1 MEDFQSKYSGGQVE
15 QMLDQIANGELGG
28 IVVETDPIFSASPA
42 ASITENK
49 KKEWDNKVDK
59 VSGKQL
65 STEDFT
71 SVLKEKLEGLNNY
84 NDTEISNAISTL
96 RNDFDRLVSGD
107 TTTAIKSFNEV
118 IAFLD
123 GIQDTQDLSSIIAA
137 IEQQIASK
145 QDTLVSG
152 KNIKTINGYSIL
164 GSGNLTIAGGGEVG
178 FSAKISLL
186 TPQFNAV
193 LKDSSGHYIEF
204 TFDTTNGAGESVGES
219 ITCTYTITRG
229 TNKTTIT
236 EKYRYNTKVRFNLD
250 KYLQEGANDIVIKTV
265 GDISGLSTSIG
276 VTYQVVNLSLIVD
289 YDISKVYDLSTKTS
303 AIVEVPYTISGYG
316 TKIMEWYIDGEQLEY
331 VKVDDEVVDVSTT
344 RTKYITISNLQQGT
358 HSLQVRAYTSVNGE
372 LFYTDTQYFDL
383 IVYTGVNNNLIIS
396 VAATIPNSYGVLKS
410 GEQLKIYDAI
420 QYETYILKFATYS
433 PTAASSTLVD
443 IIINNDVEGTISSSN
458 GIENEFR
465 YIPTSYGSMT
475 LTLKAG
481 DIECI
486 IPMIVN
492 KTSMNIDEIKNALV
506 LDFSGEKRTNS
517 SPNKDVWSYG
527 NYTGAFS
534 GFKWN
539 NTSGWVSGRLEIDA
553 GSSFGI
559 NYAPLAA
566 NPTVTGKT
574 IEIEWSTKNVSND
587 NAVICDLRG
596 DNGVGILI
604 TATKVSMISADGV
617 VVETEYKSDENI
629 RVGFVINKASGVAN
643 QRLSFIYANGIV
655 SRSEAWAVSDNYTS
669 NKQILF
675 TASSEAEISLKSI
688 RVYNTALSHDQMLN
702 NYILYRDSIS
712 EMLEEY
718 DANDVYEEGTL
729 TFSPDKM
736 MRRLPVMIVTGDIPT
751 LENTS
756 DKDTQIVVDV
766 EYYNL
771 QDPTKNFK
779 MVGAAMRPQG
789 TSSMG
794 YPKKNFR
801 IYTEK
806 VDGTILYDHE
816 NKVVENKLYAFT
828 ENAQPVNCWCLKA
841 DYAESSGTHNTGI
854 ARLWNNALIN
864 AQIDGEYV
872 CRTEAQKAAI
882 AAGYQYDVRTTIDGF
897 PILLFYRPSADDS
910 LIFIGKY
917 NFNNDKSTESVFGFT
932 GIPGFNNEK
941 MQCWEILNNGN
952 ALALFTSTEG
962 FDTGWS
968 EAFESRYPD
977 TKTPY
982 TGDLKAFCEWMSTVT
997 AEDFKTEKWEHLNM
1011 YMIAAYWVYLMRHAA
1026 ADQFVKNAMLTS
1038 EDGQHFYFILYDNDT
1053 INGLIN
1059 TGRLR
1064 ISPTDGRQTVDE
1076 TGSYVFA
1083 GHDSRLWNLL
1093 EADDEFKNLVSEMDN
1108 ALYSA
1113 GISYANT
1120 IKVFDENQADKWVAR
1135 VYNQDAQYKYI
1146 GPYVEKGIDN
1156 LFMLQGKR
1164 DLHRKWWLAKRF
1176 SIFDAKYVSGT
1187 YKSQAIEVKCL
1198 NGTPS
1203 GQKFTIKAGYPIDYG
1218 YGINN
1223 IPRSFGIPL
1232 NIGDY
1237 HTFITQEVINLGDPL
1252 RIYGAPNLA
1261 EVDFSQM
1268 SDRLAVM
1275 NIASV
1280 YDDSLKTKLTKLVV
1294 GSANKTNAELEEISG
1309 LKQAVSLEYLDIQGM
1324 TKMSSLDLS
1333 NHPYFKILKAKGSGI
1348 SSISFAKGAPVEVL
1362 ELPSSIRVLSLNQLP
1377 YLDSD
1382 NIIFE
1387 NISSLQQLNVSS
1399 CPNIT
1404 NDFEFV
1410 YNWVI
1415 NKTASNEN
1423 CSLIMDGVV
1432 WENIDS
1438 SKFLDLCNIK
1448 TEGGTLNI
1456 KGKVSIPNA
1465 TLDVI
1470 YAIKEVFGETAFYP
1484 NSELYIE
1491 VPVVLGIKS
1500 NKDSILEGENL
1511 QLTYELYPVHQGT
1524 FTYSIAQGREGCSI
1538 NPTTGLLTTT
1548 EKAIDTSDVVVELSF
1563 VSTDGKIVVN
1573 TQKAIQVVRR
1583 VYPSGI
1589 TIDGEGDLLKNL
1601 AFTWS
1606 YNNTGINGDFSVGW
1620 VLSGAI
1626 TSYYSIDSYNQE
1638 ECVLKKNTTPSD
1650 TTSGILTI
1658 NIKRNFDNE
1667 IISSSS
1673 TPLSHVIVWP
1683 IGATINGSENPVENP
1698 NYTANIEGEG
1708 ITGVYEGI
1716 WSLSGEITEYV
1727 QIQSQTNT
1735 SCVMRIIDAPIEFIN
1750 GTLTYSLKKK
1760 YNGAIIATTTKSLR
1774 AIIEGVVITAK
1785 SNAPIQACLYE
1796 AGLVANEI
1804 YSLKSEVE
1812 KITADQLQ
1820 PNNTASFTNKD
1831 SIFYDKGITHFE
1843 EFKYFT
1849 GVTSIRPATFAQ
1861 QKSLTTIVLPESIT
1875 SIEGYAFDDCS
1886 LLDGIIIPN
1895 NVKTIGTNAFIDC
1908 NSLSNI
1914 SLPDSVVSLGKETF
1928 RNCKNLRAVKLPLS
1942 ITEIPYGLFTSAES
1956 LESVEIPSSVTKID
1970 KRAFWTCKSLKTI
1983 IFHSEVAPTLPT
1995 VGNTGDTVFG
2005 SSSTSADSSRGIYTG
2020 VNTYSTNENRLRIP
2034 LHSSGYDTG
2043 EWLDP
2048 LQNPNKCGFTIH
2060 GNFTITSN
2068 RSNAKFDV
2076 TYVTEGDVM
2085 KTINIGVGTVYI
2097 NDIKYNT
2104 TITITPNTLSGG
2116 YTWDK
2121 SSVSF
2126 TYTTSAN
2133 SVNFNAYIYPSSVTI
2148 SGNGTIQGGNSAT
2161 YIADITPSN
2170 FDVGVTYTWSLS
2182 SSSNASISP
2191 KSNQCTLT
2199 TKAVETEENLT
2210 LTCIVTT
2217 SDGRTLQNAR
2227 TIKLITEPNF
2237 ITATYNVTSTT
2248 SSTSLLES
2256 HYSLSNVK
2264 YMEID
2269 GISVEPMLS
2278 YTFTTTG
2285 EHVVRYT
2292 IVNTLKRA
2300 FQGTSLT
2307 SIDFSECSTNK
2318 IDGNLETIFENC
2330 EELTSIIWSKS
2341 KFINTYS
2348 LYFAFRSCSSLTSID
2363 LTPFTGAPITNMD
2376 QAFAYCTGLTS
2387 IDLIPLTGAPITNL
2401 RGTFKN
2407 CTSLTFIKLT
2417 PLTGAPITNISML
2430 FEDCTSLTSIDLM
2443 PLTGAPITTISS
2455 AFSGCTSLTSIDL
2468 APLMGA
2474 PITSLDRMF
2483 SNCTSLTS
2491 IDLTPL
2497 TGVQITSIAYLFEGC
2512 SSLKEIDLTP
2522 LINFSPKSA
2531 FMSTAYAFSGCLSLS
2546 KIVCPWENAFEV
2558 YSNTFGNNNST
2569 YTGRNTYNKGVNKL
2583 YVPTG
2588 ATGYNT
2594 GYWSS
2599 VLTTSS
2605 KCGFTLSATL

>member
-1 MEDFQSKYSGGQVE
+1 MEDFQSKYSGEQVE
-15 QMLDQIANGELGG
+15 EMLDQIASGEISGS
-28 IVVETDPIFSASPA
+28 IKEETDPIFLASPA

-71 SVLKEKLEGLNNY
+71 SALKTKLEGLSNY
-84 NDTEISNAISTL
+84 DDTELSNALSTL
-96 RNDFDRLVSGD
+96 RGDFDKLVSGD
-107 TTTAIKSFNEV
+107 TTVAIKTFNEI
-118 IAFLD
+118 IAFLE
-123 GIQDTQDLSSIIAA
+123 GINDTQDLSSIISS

-145 QDTLVSG
+145 QDTLISG

-316 TKIMEWYIDGEQLEY
+316 TKIMEWYIDGEQLDY

-443 IIINNDVEGTISSSN
+443 VIINNDIEGTISSSN

-465 YIPTSYGSMT
+465 YIPTSYGSKT

-481 DIECI
+481 DIEYI
-486 IPMIVN
+486 IPMVVN

-517 SPNKDVWSYG
+517 SPNKDVWSYNDYIG
-527 NYTGAFS
+527 TFS

-539 NTSGWVSGRLEIDA
+539 NTSGWVNGRLEIDA

-559 NYAPLAA
+559 NYAPLAI
-566 NPTVTGKT
+566 NPTTTGKT

-587 NAVICDLRG
+587 NAIICDLRG

-617 VVETEYKSDENI
+617 VVETEYKSDESV

-688 RVYNTALSHDQMLN
+688 RIYDTALSHDQMLN
-702 NYILYRDSIS
+702 NYILYRDSVS

-756 DKDTQIVVDV
+756 DKDTQIVVDID
-766 EYYNL
+766 YYNL

-828 ENAQPVNCWCLKA
+828 EKAQPVNCWCLKA

-897 PILLFYRPSADDS
+897 PILLFYRPSAEDS

-997 AEDFKTEKWEHLNM
+997 LEDFKTQKWEHLNM

-1093 EADDEFKNLVSEMDN
+1093 EADDEFKNLVSKMDN

-1120 IKVFDENQADKWVAR
+1120 IKVFDEDQADKWVAR

-1232 NIGDY
+1232 NIGES
-1237 HTFITQEVINLGDPL
+1237 HTFTTQEVINLGDPL

-1294 GSANKTNAELEEISG
+1294 GNANKTNAELEEISG

-1333 NHPYFKILKAKGSGI
+1333 NHPYFKVLKAKGSGI
-1348 SSISFAKGAPVEVL
+1348 SSISFAKGAPVEML

-1387 NISSLQQLNVSS
+1387 NIGSLQQLNVSS

-1404 NDFEFV
+1404 NNFEFV
-1410 YNWVI
+1410 YNWVV

-1423 CSLIMDGVV
+1423 CSLIMNGVV

-1438 SKFLDLCNIK
+1438 AKFLDVCNIK
-1448 TEGGTLNI
+1448 TAGGELNL

-1484 NSELYIE
+1484 NAELYIE

-1511 QLTYELYPVHQGT
+1511 QLTYEIYPVHQGT
-1524 FTYSIAQGREGCSI
+1524 FTYSIAQEREGCSI
-1538 NPTTGLLTTT
+1538 NPITGLLTTT
-1548 EKAIDTSDVVVELSF
+1548 EKAIDTSDVVVKLSF
-1563 VSTDGKIVVN
+1563 VSSDGKIVVD
-1573 TQKAIQVVRR
+1573 TEKSIEVVRR
-1583 VYPSGI
+1583 TYPSGI
-1589 TIDGEGDLLKNL
+1589 TINGNGDLLKNL
-1601 AFTWS
+1601 TYNWS
-1606 YNNTGINGDFSVGW
+1606 YSNSNINGSYSVEW
-1620 VLSGAI
+1620 VLSGTI
-1626 TSYYSIDSYNQE
+1626 TSYYTIESNYED
-1638 ECVLKKNTTPSD
+1638 ECILKKNTTPYD
-1650 TTSGILTI
+1650 TTSGILTV
-1658 NIKRNFDNE
+1658 NIRRNFDNA
-1667 IISSSS
+1667 IASS
-1673 TPLSHVIVWP
+1673 TSVTLSHAIVWP
-1683 IGATINGSENPVENP
+1683 TGVTIGGVENPVENP
-1698 NYTANIEGEG
+1698 NYTANIEGTG

-1716 WSLSGEITEYV
+1716 WSLSGDITEYV
-1727 QIQSQTNT
+1727 QIQSQTNI

-1760 YNGAIIATTTKSLR
+1760 YNGTIIATATKSLR

-1796 AGLVANEI
+1796 AGLVANEA
-1804 YSLKSEVE
+1804 YSLKEEVE
-1812 KITADQLQ
+1812 RITANQLQ
-1820 PNNTASFTNKD
+1820 PGSEDST
-1831 SIFYDKGITHFE
+1831 SIFYSRENEIEHFE
-1843 EFKYFT
+1843 EFEYFT
-1849 GVTSIRPATFAQ
+1849 AVTTINPYTFGNVNEYKNFKTIKLPPNLTSIGNRAFSSSGLQ
-1861 QKSLTTIVLPESIT
+1861 EVLFNNKLKKI
-1875 SIEGYAFDDCS
+1875 GQYAFYSTD
-1886 LLDGIIIPN
+1886 LL
-1895 NVKTIGTNAFIDC
+1895 NVT
-1908 NSLSNI
+1908 L
-1914 SLPDSVVSLGKETF
+1914 
-1928 RNCKNLRAVKLPLS
+1928 
-1942 ITEIPYGLFTSAES
+1942 
-1956 LESVEIPSSVTKID
+1956 PSSVTTISANAFANCMELQLLDLSQTKI
-1970 KRAFWTCKSLKTI
+1970 T
-1983 IFHSEVAPTLPT
+1983 
-1995 VGNTGDTVFG
+1995 
-2005 SSSTSADSSRGIYTG
+2005 
-2020 VNTYSTNENRLRIP
+2020 
-2034 LHSSGYDTG
+2034 
-2043 EWLDP
+2043 
-2048 LQNPNKCGFTIH
+2048 
-2060 GNFTITSN
+2060 TITSN
-2068 RSNAKFDV
+2068 SNLKALKIVKFPSTIKTIGRWQFYSKYLSDIYCDAVVAPIAEEYGNSAFDSSSSDMVGSSVTQSKRFLHIPFNATGYDDNGWEDLFGSANYNIYGKLTITSNKSNAKFDV
-2076 TYVTEGDVM
+2076 TYVTESDVM
-2085 KTINIGVGTVYI
+2085 KTINIGVGTVHI

-2104 TITITPNTLSGG
+2104 TITITPNTLLEG

-2121 SSVSF
+2121 PSVSF

-2133 SVNFNAYIYPSSVTI
+2133 SADLNAYIYPSNVAI
-2148 SGNGTIQGGNSAT
+2148 SGSGTIQGGKSAT
-2161 YIADITPSN
+2161 YTADITPSN
-2170 FDVGVTYTWSLS
+2170 FDVDVTYAWSLS
-2182 SSSNASISP
+2182 ASPNASIS
-2191 KSNQCTLT
+2191 SNGNQCTINT
-2199 TKAVETEENLT
+2199 NAIEAEENLT
-2210 LTCIVTT
+2210 LSCVVTT
-2217 SDGRTLQNAR
+2217 SDGKTVQSSR
-2227 TIKLITEPNF
+2227 TINLIPRPNF
-2237 ITATYNVTSTT
+2237 ITSTYNITSPGEYQVFGTYYEISNISYMLVDNVEVTP
-2248 SSTSLLES
+2248 
-2256 HYSLSNVK
+2256 VMK
-2264 YMEID
+2264 
-2269 GISVEPMLS
+2269 
-2278 YTFTTTG
+2278 YTFNSTG
-2285 EHVVRYT
+2285 EHTVKIT
-2292 IVNTLKRA
+2292 TKTM
-2300 FQGTSLT
+2300 QSL
-2307 SIDFSECSTNK
+2307 FY
-2318 IDGNLETIFENC
+2318 G
-2330 EELTSIIWSKS
+2330 
-2341 KFINTYS
+2341 
-2348 LYFAFRSCSSLTSID
+2348 CSSLTSVDFSECNGSIYKD
-2363 LTPFTGAPITNMD
+2363 TFQSTFYNCGNLTSIEWGECVFPNITSLNGTFQGCRTLTYVNLSPFKGAPITIMSN
-2376 QAFAYCTGLTS
+2376 AFNGCRSLTSIEWGECTFPNAPRLISTFINCVKLTS
-2387 IDLIPLTGAPITNL
+2387 IDLSP
-2401 RGTFKN
+2401 FKD
-2407 CTSLTFIKLT
+2407 
-2417 PLTGAPITNISML
+2417 ASM
-2430 FEDCTSLTSIDLM
+2430 T
-2443 PLTGAPITTISS
+2443 
-2455 AFSGCTSLTSIDL
+2455 
-2468 APLMGA
+2468 
-2474 PITSLDRMF
+2474 
-2483 SNCTSLTS
+2483 
-2491 IDLTPL
+2491 DLT
-2497 TGVQITSIAYLFEGC
+2497 
-2512 SSLKEIDLTP
+2512 
-2522 LINFSPKSA
+2522 
-2531 FMSTAYAFSGCLSLS
+2531 
-2546 KIVCPWENAFEV
+2546 NAFNGCV
-2558 YSNTFGNNNST
+2558 ALHTIISPWMTAPNSGKTTFGTST
-2569 YTGRNTYNKGVNKL
+2569 SNYTGRNTYNTGVNKL

-2588 ATGYNT
+2588 ATGYDSS
-2594 GYWSS
+2594 YW
-2599 VLTTSS
+2599 LDPLQTST

>member
-1 MEDFQSKYSGGQVE
+1 MSYNSKYTGIQVE
-15 QMLDQIANGELGG
+15 
-28 IVVETDPIFSASPA
+28 
-42 ASITENK
+42 
-49 KKEWDNKVDK
+49 
-59 VSGKQL
+59 
-65 STEDFT
+65 
-71 SVLKEKLEGLNNY
+71 EKL
-84 NDTEISNAISTL
+84 DKI
-96 RNDFDRLVSGD
+96 
-107 TTTAIKSFNEV
+107 
-118 IAFLD
+118 D
-123 GIQDTQDLSSIIAA
+123 G
-137 IEQQIASK
+137 K

-193 LKDSSGHYIEF
+193 LKGSSGHYIEF

-331 VKVDDEVVDVSTT
+331 VKIDDEVVDVSTT
-344 RTKYITISNLQQGT
+344 RTKYITISNLQQGA

-465 YIPTSYGSMT
+465 YIPTSYGSKT

-481 DIECI
+481 NIEYV
-486 IPMIVN
+486 IPMLVN

-506 LDFSGEKRTNS
+506 LDFSGGKRTNS

-527 NYTGAFS
+527 NYTGTFT

-539 NTSGWVSGRLEIDA
+539 NTSGWVNGRLEIDA

-617 VVETEYKSDENI
+617 VVETEYKSDESV
-629 RVGFVINKASGVAN
+629 RVGFVINKANGVAN

-688 RVYNTALSHDQMLN
+688 RIYDTALSHDQMLN
-702 NYILYRDSIS
+702 NYILYRDSVA

-828 ENAQPVNCWCLKA
+828 ESAQPVNCWCLKA

-982 TGDLKAFCEWMSTVT
+982 TGDLKAFCDWMSTVT
-997 AEDFKTEKWEHLNM
+997 LEDFKTQKWEHLNM

-1093 EADDEFKNLVSEMDN
+1093 EADDEFKNLVSKMDN

-1113 GISYANT
+1113 GISYTNT
-1120 IKVFDENQADKWVAR
+1120 IKVFDEDQADKWVAR

-1232 NIGDY
+1232 NIGDS
-1237 HTFITQEVINLGDPL
+1237 HTFTTQEVINLGDPL

-1280 YDDSLKTKLTKLVV
+1280 YDDSLKTKLTKLIV
-1294 GSANKTNAELEEISG
+1294 GSDNKINAELEEISG

-1333 NHPYFKILKAKGSGI
+1333 NHPYFKTLKAKGSGV
-1348 SSISFAKGAPVEVL
+1348 SSISFAKGAPVETL

-1387 NISSLQQLNVSS
+1387 NISSLQQLNVSY

-1410 YNWVI
+1410 YNWVV

-1438 SKFLDLCNIK
+1438 AKFLDVCNIK
-1448 TEGGTLNI
+1448 TAGGELNL

-1465 TLDVI
+1465 TLDII

-1484 NSELYIE
+1484 NAELYIE

-1511 QLTYELYPVHQGT
+1511 QLTYEIYPVHQGT
-1524 FTYSIAQGREGCSI
+1524 FTYSIVQGREGCSI

-1548 EKAIDTSDVVVELSF
+1548 ERAIDTSNVIVDLSF

-1573 TQKAIQVVRR
+1573 TQKSIQVMRR
-1583 VYPSGI
+1583 TYPSGI

-1606 YNNTGINGDFSVGW
+1606 YNNTGIDGNFYVEW
-1620 VLSGAI
+1620 VLSDEI
-1626 TSYYSIDSYNQE
+1626 TSYYSIESEYE
-1638 ECVLKKNTTPSD
+1638 YECTLKKNNTPSD
-1650 TTSGILTI
+1650 TTSGRLTV
-1658 NIKRNFDNE
+1658 NIRRNFDNA
-1667 IISSSS
+1667 IVSSAFV
-1673 TPLSHVIVWP
+1673 TLSYAIVWP
-1683 IGATINGSENPVENP
+1683 TGVTISGTENPVENP
-1698 NYTANIEGEG
+1698 NYTANIEGVG

-1735 SCVMRIIDAPIEFIN
+1735 SCTMRIINAPAEFIN
-1750 GTLTYSLKKK
+1750 GTLSYSLTKKHS
-1760 YNGAIIATTTKSLR
+1760 GEVMFIDSMSLR
-1774 AIIEGVVITAK
+1774 AIIEGVVITSK

-1796 AGLVANEI
+1796 AGLVANEM
-1804 YSLKSEVE
+1804 YSLKEEVE
-1812 KITADQLQ
+1812 KITYKQLQ
-1820 PNNTASFTNKD
+1820 PGNSMNT
-1831 SIFYDKGITHFE
+1831 SIFYAQRSKITSFD
-1843 EFKYFT
+1843 EFRYFT
-1849 GVTSIRPATFAQ
+1849 GVTKVPAYCFAGCGKLASIQFPA
-1861 QKSLTTIVLPESIT
+1861 SIT
-1875 SIEGYAFDDCS
+1875 SFDGYSFSSPGGTGSGNPIFTTLVIPKGVVSINSNAFVYVSTLKSVTLPSTLKELGSFRSSAGLEYINIPLGITDPEDINGGYMLPELATNLTIDIPASHPTFKLVNGVVYDKNMKTLIVCKVSDRLGEHFVVPDGIEVLHHGAFYGQKFSKITLPSTINTIDGSAFVYCSSLQKLECKSQYIESVDWYAF
-1886 LLDGIIIPN
+1886 G
-1895 NVKTIGTNAFIDC
+1895 
-1908 NSLSNI
+1908 
-1914 SLPDSVVSLGKETF
+1914 
-1928 RNCKNLRAVKLPLS
+1928 
-1942 ITEIPYGLFTSAES
+1942 
-1956 LESVEIPSSVTKID
+1956 
-1970 KRAFWTCKSLKTI
+1970 
-1983 IFHSEVAPTLPT
+1983 
-1995 VGNTGDTVFG
+1995 
-2005 SSSTSADSSRGIYTG
+2005 G
-2020 VNTYSTNENRLRIP
+2020 VNSNFTGRNNYNKGINKLLLPVNAT
-2034 LHSSGYDTG
+2034 GYEEG
-2043 EWLDP
+2043 AWLDP
-2048 LQNPNKCGFTIH
+2048 LQNADKCGFTIH
-2060 GNFTITSN
+2060 GKLTIVSN
-2068 RSNAKFDV
+2068 KSNATFNV
-2076 TYVTEGDVM
+2076 SYTTEDSVV
-2085 KTINIGVGTVYI
+2085 KTVSVGVGTCYL
-2097 NDIKYNT
+2097 NDVKYGTNM
-2104 TITITPNTLSGG
+2104 TITPNVLSG
-2116 YTWDK
+2116 YTWQEASK
-2121 SSVSF
+2121 TI
-2126 TYTTSAN
+2126 TYNGTTS
-2133 SVNFNAYIYPSSVTI
+2133 VNLNAYIYPSSVVI
-2148 SGNGTIQGGNSAT
+2148 SGSGTIQGGNSAT
-2161 YIADITPSN
+2161 YTAVVTPSN
-2170 FDVGVTYTWSLS
+2170 IDVDVTYEWSLS
-2182 SSSNASISP
+2182 SSSNASMS
-2191 KSNQCTLT
+2191 SNGNQCTIT
-2199 TKAVETEENLT
+2199 TNAIEAEENLT
-2210 LTCIVTT
+2210 LTCVVAT
-2217 SDGRTLQNAR
+2217 SDGKKVQSSRI
-2227 TIKLITEPNF
+2227 IKLITRPNF

-2248 SSTSLLES
+2248 SATTIFGFTSSTD
-2256 HYSLSNVK
+2256 YI
-2264 YMEID
+2264 EID
-2269 GISVEPMLS
+2269 GVPLDTPVSS
-2278 YTFTTTG
+2278 YQFSTTG
-2285 EHVVRYT
+2285 VHTVKLTSSYLYQKWRGC
-2292 IVNTLKRA
+2292 RA
-2300 FQGTSLT
+2300 LTHLDFSECDGAKINVMESAFESCTSLT
-2307 SIDFSECSTNK
+2307 SIYWGECTLPNVVNLKKCFYGCSSLAT
-2318 IDGNLETIFENC
+2318 IDMKPLASASPNYLSQLFYNC
-2330 EELTSIIWSKS
+2330 ASLTSIINWDTCNFPMAWTIDSIFSGCKALKHIS
-2341 KFINTYS
+2341 FAPFKDASQSLTSFKGVIMSCQSLQSLDWGGCTFPKVTTLESAFNECEKLTSIDLSPFEGAPITTLNATFKYCSALTSIDLSPLEEAPIKILSSTFYGCSALINIDLGQLKNATITNMSSVFYYCQNIS
-2348 LYFAFRSCSSLTSID
+2348 SITFGNIFSSDLLTVYDAFYNCKSLTSID
-2363 LTPFTGAPITNMD
+2363 LSFLSNSTLNDTRLMFQGCKNLKTIIAPWTSAPNT
-2376 QAFAYCTGLTS
+2376 QA
-2387 IDLIPLTGAPITNL
+2387 
-2401 RGTFKN
+2401 
-2407 CTSLTFIKLT
+2407 
-2417 PLTGAPITNISML
+2417 
-2430 FEDCTSLTSIDLM
+2430 
-2443 PLTGAPITTISS
+2443 
-2455 AFSGCTSLTSIDL
+2455 
-2468 APLMGA
+2468 
-2474 PITSLDRMF
+2474 
-2483 SNCTSLTS
+2483 
-2491 IDLTPL
+2491 
-2497 TGVQITSIAYLFEGC
+2497 
-2512 SSLKEIDLTP
+2512 
-2522 LINFSPKSA
+2522 
-2531 FMSTAYAFSGCLSLS
+2531 
-2546 KIVCPWENAFEV
+2546 
-2558 YSNTFGNNNST
+2558 NTFGTNTDN
-2569 YTGRNTYNKGVNKL
+2569 YTGRNTYNTGQNIL
-2583 YVPTG
+2583 IVPSG
-2588 ATGYNT
+2588 ATGYDSEEWGSILLDPT
-2594 GYWSS
+2594 
-2599 VLTTSS
+2599 

>member
-1 MEDFQSKYSGGQVE
+1 MSYNSKYKGIQVE
-15 QMLDQIANGELGG
+15 
-28 IVVETDPIFSASPA
+28 
-42 ASITENK
+42 
-49 KKEWDNKVDK
+49 
-59 VSGKQL
+59 
-65 STEDFT
+65 
-71 SVLKEKLEGLNNY
+71 EKLDKIDN
-84 NDTEISNAISTL
+84 
-96 RNDFDRLVSGD
+96 
-107 TTTAIKSFNEV
+107 
-118 IAFLD
+118 
-123 GIQDTQDLSSIIAA
+123 
-137 IEQQIASK
+137 K

-204 TFDTTNGAGESVGES
+204 TFDTTNDAGESVGES

-276 VTYQVVNLSLIVD
+276 VTYQVVNLSLVVD

-303 AIVEVPYTISGYG
+303 AIVEVPYTVSGYG

-396 VAATIPNSYGVLKS
+396 VAATIPNSYGVLKN

-458 GIENEFR
+458 GVENEFR
-465 YIPTSYGSMT
+465 YIPTSYGSKT

-481 DIECI
+481 NIEYV
-486 IPMIVN
+486 IPMLVN

-527 NYTGAFS
+527 NYTGTFT

-539 NTSGWVSGRLEIDA
+539 NTSGWVNGRLEIDA

-559 NYAPLAA
+559 NYAPLAV
-566 NPTVTGKT
+566 NPTITGKT

-617 VVETEYKSDENI
+617 VVETEYKSDENV
-629 RVGFVINKASGVAN
+629 RVGLVINKSSGVTN

-688 RVYNTALSHDQMLN
+688 RIYDTALSHDQMLN
-702 NYILYRDSIS
+702 NYILYRDSVA

-736 MRRLPVMIVTGDIPT
+736 MRRLPVMIVTGDIPI

-756 DKDTQIVVDV
+756 DKDTQIVVDID
-766 EYYNL
+766 YYNL

-897 PILLFYRPSADDS
+897 PILLFYRPSVDDN

-1011 YMIAAYWVYLMRHAA
+1011 YMMAAYWVYLMRHAA
-1026 ADQFVKNAMLTS
+1026 VDQFVKNAMLTS

-1059 TGRLR
+1059 TGKLR

-1093 EADDEFKNLVSEMDN
+1093 EADDEFKNIVSEMDN

-1120 IKVFDENQADKWVAR
+1120 IKVFDEDQADKWVAR

-1232 NIGDY
+1232 NIGES
-1237 HTFITQEVINLGDPL
+1237 HTFTTQEVINLGDPL
-1252 RIYGAPNLA
+1252 RIYGAPNIA

-1275 NIASV
+1275 NIANV
-1280 YDDSLKTKLTKLVV
+1280 YDDSLKTKLTKLIV
-1294 GSANKTNAELEEISG
+1294 GSTSKTNAELEEISG

-1324 TKMSSLDLS
+1324 TKLTSLDLS
-1333 NHPYFKILKAKGSGI
+1333 NHSYFKTLKAKGSGI
-1348 SSISFAKGAPVEVL
+1348 SSVSFAKGAPVERL
-1362 ELPSSIRVLSLNQLP
+1362 ELPSSMRVMSLEQLP
-1377 YLDSD
+1377 YLTND
-1382 NIIFE
+1382 NIVFE
-1387 NISSLQQLNVSS
+1387 DITSLTGMIVRS
-1399 CPNIT
+1399 CPNVSNKFT
-1404 NDFEFV
+1404 FV
-1410 YNWVI
+1410 YNWVN
-1415 NKTASNEN
+1415 NKTTDDSK
-1423 CSLIMDGVV
+1423 CSIVMDNVNWSGVKGSQLV
-1432 WENIDS
+1432 RIANIA
-1438 SKFLDLCNIK
+1438 KN
-1448 TEGGTLNI
+1448 GGTVSL
-1456 KGKVSIPNA
+1456 KGKVKLTEITKA
-1465 TLDVI
+1465 QGQTLVS
-1470 YAIKEVFGETAFYP
+1470 VFGENIYDKNAEFYVDAP
-1484 NSELYIE
+1484 TTLTLSGSSSL
-1491 VPVVLGIKS
+1491 
-1500 NKDSILEGENL
+1500 LEGESV
-1511 QLTYELYPVHQGT
+1511 QYTAEVYPPMNGT
-1524 FTYSIAQGREGCSI
+1524 IKYSLSTTRTGCSI
-1538 NPTTGLLTTT
+1538 NENTGKLTTL
-1548 EKAIDTSDVVVELSF
+1548 ENGLATSN
-1563 VSTDGKIVVN
+1563 IVVRA
-1573 TQKAIQVVRR
+1573 TFTPTSGGSTLTKDLTVSVAKRT
-1583 VYPSGI
+1583 YPTDLTI
-1589 TIDGEGDLLKNL
+1589 TGNDNPIIDGEYSWDIRSDFNGYFYFEWSLEGDINEYVSIAESSDDACYLEMVYPPLGVVNGTLKL
-1601 AFTWS
+1601 
-1606 YNNTGINGDFSVGW
+1606 
-1620 VLSGAI
+1620 
-1626 TSYYSIDSYNQE
+1626 
-1638 ECVLKKNTTPSD
+1638 VLKKAYN
-1650 TTSGILTI
+1650 
-1658 NIKRNFDNE
+1658 NE
-1667 IISSSS
+1667 TVI
-1673 TPLSHVIVWP
+1673 TATKQLS
-1683 IGATINGSENPVENP
+1683 AE
-1698 NYTANIEGEG
+1698 
-1708 ITGVYEGI
+1708 
-1716 WSLSGEITEYV
+1716 L
-1727 QIQSQTNT
+1727 
-1735 SCVMRIIDAPIEFIN
+1735 
-1750 GTLTYSLKKK
+1750 
-1760 YNGAIIATTTKSLR
+1760 
-1774 AIIEGVVITAK
+1774 EGVVITGR
-1785 SNAPIQACLYE
+1785 SNAPIQEALYN
-1796 AGLVANEI
+1796 AGLVANSTHTFE
-1804 YSLKSEVE
+1804 SEA
-1812 KITADQLQ
+1812 KAITATQLQ
-1820 PNNTASFTNKD
+1820 PGTAATT
-1831 SIFYDKGITHFE
+1831 SIFYAKRNDITHFE

-1849 GVTSIRPATFAQ
+1849 G
-1861 QKSLTTIVLPESIT
+1861 LTTIPSYLFHSCGVLTTISLPNTAKSIGDNVFQRCVLLQNVEFPTSLTSLGSAAFYGCSGLVELVLPEGVTGCSANCFHDCSSLERLVIPSTFKSVGGNSFGGCGKLNFEVAANNNTYKDIDGVLYNAAGTTLVEYAKDYIQPNYTVVDGTTTLGNYSFCNCYYLTSVVLPSTLKTVGLGSFAGVTKLSSIT
-1875 SIEGYAFDDCS
+1875 S
-1886 LLDGIIIPN
+1886 
-1895 NVKTIGTNAFIDC
+1895 NAA
-1908 NSLSNI
+1908 
-1914 SLPDSVVSLGKETF
+1914 T
-1928 RNCKNLRAVKLPLS
+1928 
-1942 ITEIPYGLFTSAES
+1942 
-1956 LESVEIPSSVTKID
+1956 
-1970 KRAFWTCKSLKTI
+1970 
-1983 IFHSEVAPTLPT
+1983 APTANGSDAFGKT
-1995 VGNTGDTVFG
+1995 TSNYTGRETYNTG
-2005 SSSTSADSSRGIYTG
+2005 
-2020 VNTYSTNENRLRIP
+2020 NNKLRIP
-2034 LHSSGYDTG
+2034 LNASGYDAG
-2043 EWLDP
+2043 QWLDP
-2048 LQNPNKCGFTIH
+2048 LQNASKCGFSIH
-2060 GNFTITSN
+2060 GKLTIASN
-2068 RSNAKFDV
+2068 RSDAQFDITYTTEANTSKTV
-2076 TYVTEGDVM
+2076 TV
-2085 KTINIGVGTVYI
+2085 GVGTCYL
-2097 NDIKYNT
+2097 NDIKYGTSLAATPKASGSLIFDSAST
-2104 TITITPNTLSGG
+2104 TITYNGATTITN
-2116 YTWDK
+2116 
-2121 SSVSF
+2121 
-2126 TYTTSAN
+2126 
-2133 SVNFNAYIYPSSVTI
+2133 NAYVYPSSVTI
-2148 SGNGTIQGGNSAT
+2148 NGVTSLQGGNSSTFTAT
-2161 YIADITPSN
+2161 IAPSN
-2170 FDVGVTYTWSLS
+2170 FDVDVTYAWSIS
-2182 SSSNASISP
+2182 GSSNATIASTSG
-2191 KSNQCTLT
+2191 NQCTVST
-2199 TKAVETEENLT
+2199 TTPEDEENFT
-2210 LTCIVTT
+2210 LTCVVKSTNGKVTVQGT
-2217 SDGRTLQNAR
+2217 HSV
-2227 TIKLITEPNF
+2227 KLMPKPNF
-2237 ITATYNVTSTT
+2237 ITATYNVTSITSDTQLLWDSFTT
-2248 SSTSLLES
+2248 GQDINNIT
-2256 HYSLSNVK
+2256 

-2269 GISVEPMLS
+2269 GVEVTPVTTYKFS
-2278 YTFTTTG
+2278 TTG
-2285 EHVVRYT
+2285 THYVRFSTSNLLYCFER
-2292 IVNTLKRA
+2292 NRA
-2300 FQGTSLT
+2300 L
-2307 SIDFSECSTNK
+2307 IAVDFSECNGSRYTTLN
-2318 IDGNLETIFENC
+2318 
-2330 EELTSIIWSKS
+2330 
-2341 KFINTYS
+2341 
-2348 LYFAFRSCSSLTSID
+2348 
-2363 LTPFTGAPITNMD
+2363 
-2376 QAFAYCTGLTS
+2376 
-2387 IDLIPLTGAPITNL
+2387 
-2401 RGTFKN
+2401 GTFYY
-2407 CTSLTFIKLT
+2407 
-2417 PLTGAPITNISML
+2417 
-2430 FEDCTSLTSIDLM
+2430 CTSLTSIEWGECKFQNVTDIHSMCSNCSKL
-2443 PLTGAPITTISS
+2443 A
-2455 AFSGCTSLTSIDL
+2455 SIDL
-2468 APLMGA
+2468 SPFDNA
-2474 PITSLDRMF
+2474 PIKSVSSL
-2483 SNCTSLTS
+2483 LK
-2491 IDLTPL
+2491 
-2497 TGVQITSIAYLFEGC
+2497 GC
-2512 SSLKEIDLTP
+2512 SSLTFVDL
-2522 LINFSPKSA
+2522 SPFKNI
-2531 FMSTAYAFSGCLSLS
+2531 STRAYDYNYMLYGCTNVST
-2546 KIVCPWENAFEV
+2546 IIAAWMAAPEV
-2558 YSNTFGNNNST
+2558 YSDTFGTSSSS
-2569 YTGRNTYNKGVNKL
+2569 YTGKDKKDGKSKL
-2583 YVPTG
+2583 YVPVG
-2588 ATGYNT
+2588 ATGYNS
-2594 GYWSS
+2594 GYWES
-2599 VLTTSS
+2599 VLLNWNC
-2605 KCGFTLSATL
+2605 CGFSLSATL

>member
-1 MEDFQSKYSGGQVE
+1 MSYNSKYTGIQVE
-15 QMLDQIANGELGG
+15 
-28 IVVETDPIFSASPA
+28 
-42 ASITENK
+42 
-49 KKEWDNKVDK
+49 
-59 VSGKQL
+59 
-65 STEDFT
+65 
-71 SVLKEKLEGLNNY
+71 EKL
-84 NDTEISNAISTL
+84 DKI
-96 RNDFDRLVSGD
+96 
-107 TTTAIKSFNEV
+107 
-118 IAFLD
+118 D
-123 GIQDTQDLSSIIAA
+123 G
-137 IEQQIASK
+137 K

-164 GSGNLTIAGGGEVG
+164 GSGNLTIAGGGEIG

-276 VTYQVVNLSLIVD
+276 VTYQVVNLSLVVD
-289 YDISKVYDLSTKTS
+289 YDISKIYDLSTKTS

-396 VAATIPNSYGVLKS
+396 VAVTIPNSYGVLKR

-443 IIINNDVEGTISSSN
+443 IIINNDIEGTISSSN

-465 YIPTSYGSMT
+465 YIPTSYGSKT

-481 DIECI
+481 NMEYI
-486 IPMIVN
+486 IPMLVN

-527 NYTGAFS
+527 NYIGTFT

-539 NTSGWVSGRLEIDA
+539 NTSGWVNGRLEIDA

-559 NYAPLAA
+559 NYAPLAS

-617 VVETEYKSDENI
+617 VVETEYKSDENV

-655 SRSEAWAVSDNYTS
+655 SRSEAWSISDNYTS

-688 RVYNTALSHDQMLN
+688 RIYNTALSHDQMLN
-702 NYILYRDSIS
+702 NYILYRDSVS

-756 DKDTQIVVDV
+756 DKDTQIVVDI

-897 PILLFYRPSADDS
+897 PILLFYRPSVDDS

-997 AEDFKTEKWEHLNM
+997 EEDFKTQKWEHLNI

-1093 EADDEFKNLVSEMDN
+1093 EADDEFKIIVSEMDN

-1120 IKVFDENQADKWVAR
+1120 IKVFDEDQADKWVAR

-1146 GPYVEKGIDN
+1146 GPYVEKGINN

-1237 HTFITQEVINLGDPL
+1237 HTFTTQEVINLGDPL

-1294 GSANKTNAELEEISG
+1294 GNANKTNAELEEISG

-1333 NHPYFKILKAKGSGI
+1333 NHPYFKTLKAKGSGI
-1348 SSISFAKGAPVEVL
+1348 SSISFAKGAPVEML

-1382 NIIFE
+1382 SIIFE

-1423 CSLIMDGVV
+1423 CSLTMDGINWFGVSGQ
-1432 WENIDS
+1432 EFYQIAS
-1438 SKFLDLCNIK
+1438 L
-1448 TEGGTLNI
+1448 GTVSL
-1456 KGKVSIPNA
+1456 KGKVVLTDITEA
-1465 TLDVI
+1465 QGILF
-1470 YAIKEVFGETAFYP
+1470 ERVFGSNVFDENAEFYIDAP
-1484 NSELYIE
+1484 TTITMSG
-1491 VPVVLGIKS
+1491 PT
-1500 NKDSILEGENL
+1500 SILEGDSA
-1511 QLTYELYPVHQGT
+1511 TYIASVYPRVEGVT
-1524 FTYSIAQGREGCSI
+1524 KFSLPTTRTGCSI
-1538 NPTTGLLTTT
+1538 NTTTGVLTTT
-1548 EKAIDTSDVVVELSF
+1548 ENGLATSN
-1563 VSTDGKIVVN
+1563 IVV
-1573 TQKAIQVVRR
+1573 R
-1583 VYPSGI
+1583 V
-1589 TIDGEGDLLKNL
+1589 T
-1601 AFTWS
+1601 F
-1606 YNNTGINGDFSVGW
+1606 
-1620 VLSGAI
+1620 
-1626 TSYYSIDSYNQE
+1626 
-1638 ECVLKKNTTPSD
+1638 TPSNGEPTVIKD
-1650 TTSGILTI
+1650 YTVSVVKRTYPTNATISGNNNPILGGDYSWNTTTSG
-1658 NIKRNFDNE
+1658 
-1667 IISSSS
+1667 
-1673 TPLSHVIVWP
+1673 V
-1683 IGATINGSENPVENP
+1683 NGSI
-1698 NYTANIEGEG
+1698 TA
-1708 ITGVYEGI
+1708 T
-1716 WSLSGEITEYV
+1716 WSLSGD
-1727 QIQSQTNT
+1727 
-1735 SCVMRIIDAPIEFIN
+1735 IIDYIEISSSNLNSCSIN
-1750 GTLTYSLKKK
+1750 MTYPPLGVISGTLILTLKKA
-1760 YNGAIIATTTKSLR
+1760 YNGATILTATKALSAEL
-1774 AIIEGVVITAK
+1774 EGVIITGR
-1785 SNAPIQACLYE
+1785 SNAPIQEALYN
-1796 AGLVANEI
+1796 AGLVANSTHTFE
-1804 YSLKSEVE
+1804 SEA
-1812 KITADQLQ
+1812 KAINAAQLQ
-1820 PNNTASFTNKD
+1820 PGTSQST
-1831 SIFYDKGITHFE
+1831 SIFYPQRTTIESFD
-1843 EFKYFT
+1843 EFRYFT
-1849 GVTSIRPATFAQ
+1849 GVTEILPHTFRGCQALTSITLPNTLIDVNSAAFRDCSSLLSVTLPNMVESIGSNIFYDCSNLESLYIPASVKSTGSNMFRGCNKLHIVVDANNQNFSSLDGSFFNKSQTTLIEYTKADVQPEYTVPNGVTTLGDYAFYYRSNMTSITLPSTLSGIGNNTFAYCTKLSTLRFESTNAPAT
-1861 QKSLTTIVLPESIT
+1861 
-1875 SIEGYAFDDCS
+1875 
-1886 LLDGIIIPN
+1886 
-1895 NVKTIGTNAFIDC
+1895 
-1908 NSLSNI
+1908 
-1914 SLPDSVVSLGKETF
+1914 
-1928 RNCKNLRAVKLPLS
+1928 
-1942 ITEIPYGLFTSAES
+1942 
-1956 LESVEIPSSVTKID
+1956 
-1970 KRAFWTCKSLKTI
+1970 
-1983 IFHSEVAPTLPT
+1983 
-1995 VGNTGDTVFG
+1995 TGDSFG
-2005 SSSTSADSSRGIYTG
+2005 SAASSYTGRDTYNTG
-2020 VNTYSTNENRLRIP
+2020 VNKIYLSQLNARGFEEGL
-2034 LHSSGYDTG
+2034 
-2043 EWLDP
+2043 WLNP
-2048 LQNPNKCGFTIH
+2048 LQNASKCGFSIH
-2060 GNFTITSN
+2060 GKLVINTN
-2068 RSNAKFDV
+2068 RTNATFGVSYTAENGTAHSV
-2076 TYVTEGDVM
+2076 TLRS
-2085 KTINIGVGTVYI
+2085 GVSYLD
-2097 NDIKYNT
+2097 DIKYGT
-2104 TITITPNTLSGG
+2104 SVTITPRELTG
-2116 YTWDK
+2116 YTWEK
-2121 SSVSF
+2121 ASETI
-2126 TYTTSAN
+2126 TYNGATT
-2133 SVNFNAYIYPSSVTI
+2133 VTLNAYIYPTSVTI
-2148 SGNGTIQGGNSAT
+2148 SGDSAILGGNSAT
-2161 YIADITPSN
+2161 YTATVAPSNADIG
-2170 FDVGVTYTWSLS
+2170 FTYSWSLS
-2182 SSSNASISP
+2182 NSANASIS
-2191 KSNQCTLT
+2191 SSSGNQCTIT
-2199 TKAVETEENLT
+2199 TQPVETEENLT
-2210 LTCIVTT
+2210 LTCVVTT
-2217 SDGRTLQNAR
+2217 SNGKFVQNTY
-2227 TIKLITEPNF
+2227 TIKLQKEPNY
-2237 ITATYNVTSTT
+2237 IIATYNVTSTS
-2248 SSTSLLES
+2248 SSTKLIGSSSRNILE
-2256 HYSLSNVK
+2256 
-2264 YMEID
+2264 MEVD
-2269 GISVEPMLS
+2269 GTKVTPSTT
-2278 YTFTTTG
+2278 YTFSSTG
-2285 EHVVRYT
+2285 EHTVKLSVSDLSLLFYN
-2292 IVNTLKRA
+2292 IKQL
-2300 FQGTSLT
+2300 TSLDFDNLKGGSFT
-2307 SIDFSECSTNK
+2307 S
-2318 IDGNLETIFENC
+2318 
-2330 EELTSIIWSKS
+2330 
-2341 KFINTYS
+2341 
-2348 LYFAFRSCSSLTSID
+2348 
-2363 LTPFTGAPITNMD
+2363 M
-2376 QAFAYCTGLTS
+2376 Q
-2387 IDLIPLTGAPITNL
+2387 
-2401 RGTFKN
+2401 
-2407 CTSLTFIKLT
+2407 
-2417 PLTGAPITNISML
+2417 SM
-2430 FEDCTSLTSIDLM
+2430 CY
-2443 PLTGAPITTISS
+2443 
-2455 AFSGCTSLTSIDL
+2455 GCTSLSSINMGSCLLPNVTNLSSCFTNCSKITKIDLSPLEGANITSLISVFEKCSSLRSIDL
-2468 APLMGA
+2468 SPLLA
-2474 PITSLDRMF
+2474 SSASLPKAF
-2483 SNCTSLTS
+2483 AGCTSLKT
-2491 IDLTPL
+2491 I
-2497 TGVQITSIAYLFEGC
+2497 IA
-2512 SSLKEIDLTP
+2512 P
-2522 LINFSPKSA
+2522 WP
-2531 FMSTAYAFSGCLSLS
+2531 TAPGTNSY
-2546 KIVCPWENAFEV
+2546 
-2558 YSNTFGNNNST
+2558 TFG
-2569 YTGRNTYNKGVNKL
+2569 TGSAGSEYVGRKTYNQGINKL
-2583 YVPTG
+2583 YVPNG
-2588 ATGYNT
+2588 ATGYT
-2594 GYWSS
+2594 SSYWNS
-2599 VLTTSS
+2599 VLLDSS

>member
-1 MEDFQSKYSGGQVE
+1 MEDFNSKYSGEQVE
-15 QMLDQIANGELGG
+15 ELLDMVANGEAGGG
-28 IVVETDPIFSASPA
+28 IGAETDPIFSASPA

-71 SVLKEKLEGLNNY
+71 SVLKEKLEGLSNY

-96 RNDFDRLVSGD
+96 RNDFDKLVSGD
-107 TTTAIKSFNEV
+107 TTIAIKTFNEI
-118 IAFLD
+118 IAFLE
-123 GIQDTQDLSSIIAA
+123 GINDTQDLSSIISS

-145 QDTLVSG
+145 QDTLISG

-164 GSGNLTIAGGGEVG
+164 GSGNLTITGGGEVG
-178 FSAKISLL
+178 FNAKISLL

-265 GDISGLSTSIG
+265 GDISGLSTSVG
-276 VTYQVVNLSLIVD
+276 VTYQVVNLSLVVD

-443 IIINNDVEGTISSSN
+443 IIINNDAEGTISSSN

-465 YIPTSYGSMT
+465 YIPTSYGSKT

-481 DIECI
+481 NIEYI
-486 IPMIVN
+486 IPMLVN

-527 NYTGAFS
+527 NYTGTFT

-539 NTSGWVSGRLEIDA
+539 NTSGWVNGRLEIDA

-587 NAVICDLRG
+587 NAVICDFRG

-617 VVETEYKSDENI
+617 VIETEYKSDENV
-629 RVGFVINKASGVAN
+629 RVGFVINKANGVAN
-643 QRLSFIYANGIV
+643 QRLSFIYANGII

-675 TASSEAEISLKSI
+675 TASNEAEISLKSI
-688 RVYNTALSHDQMLN
+688 RIYDAALSHDQMLN
-702 NYILYRDSIS
+702 NYILYRDSVA

-718 DANDVYEEGTL
+718 DANDVYDEGTL

-756 DKDTQIVVDV
+756 DKDTQIVVDI

-897 PILLFYRPSADDS
+897 PILLFYRPSVDDN

-997 AEDFKTEKWEHLNM
+997 PEDFETQKWEHLNM

-1120 IKVFDENQADKWVAR
+1120 IKVFDEDQADKWVAR

-1232 NIGDY
+1232 NIGDS
-1237 HTFITQEVINLGDPL
+1237 HTFTTQEVINLGDPL

-1280 YDDSLKTKLTKLVV
+1280 YDDSLKTKLTKLIV

-1309 LKQAVSLEYLDIQGM
+1309 LKQAVSLEHLDIQGM

-1333 NHPYFKILKAKGSGI
+1333 NHPYFKTLKAKGSGI
-1348 SSISFAKGAPVEVL
+1348 SSISFAKGAPVEML

-1377 YLDSD
+1377 YLGSD

-1399 CPNIT
+1399 CPNVT

-1410 YNWVI
+1410 YNWVV

-1423 CSLIMDGVV
+1423 CSLTMDGVDWSGV
-1432 WENIDS
+1432 S
-1438 SKFLDLCNIK
+1438 GQKFYQIASLGAISL
-1448 TEGGTLNI
+1448 
-1456 KGKVSIPNA
+1456 KGKVVLTDITEA
-1465 TLDVI
+1465 QGILF
-1470 YAIKEVFGETAFYP
+1470 ERVFGNNVFDENAEFYIDAP
-1484 NSELYIE
+1484 TTITISGPTS
-1491 VPVVLGIKS
+1491 V
-1500 NKDSILEGENL
+1500 LEGDSA
-1511 QLTYELYPVHQGT
+1511 TYVASVYPRTEGT
-1524 FTYSIAQGREGCSI
+1524 TKFSLPTTRTGCSI
-1538 NPTTGLLTTT
+1538 NANTGVLTTS
-1548 EKAIDTSDVVVELSF
+1548 ENGLATSNIVIRATFTSNKGEVIIADKTVSVV
-1563 VSTDGKIVVN
+1563 K
-1573 TQKAIQVVRR
+1573 R
-1583 VYPSGI
+1583 VYPTNV
-1589 TIDGEGDLLKNL
+1589 TIIGNENPFIDNTYAWSTDTTGVTGDMY
-1601 AFTWS
+1601 AEW
-1606 YNNTGINGDFSVGW
+1606 
-1620 VLSGAI
+1620 AI
-1626 TSYYSIDSYNQE
+1626 TGDVANYIAITEEDLDFCTIEMTFAPVGVVTGSISLI
-1638 ECVLKKNTTPSD
+1638 LKKVYNDEVVVTDSMPIAAYME
-1650 TTSGILTI
+1650 GI
-1658 NIKRNFDNE
+1658 
-1667 IISSSS
+1667 IISSH
-1673 TPLSHVIVWP
+1673 T
-1683 IGATINGSENPVENP
+1683 
-1698 NYTANIEGEG
+1698 
-1708 ITGVYEGI
+1708 
-1716 WSLSGEITEYV
+1716 
-1727 QIQSQTNT
+1727 
-1735 SCVMRIIDAPIEFIN
+1735 
-1750 GTLTYSLKKK
+1750 
-1760 YNGAIIATTTKSLR
+1760 
-1774 AIIEGVVITAK
+1774 
-1785 SNAPIQACLYE
+1785 NAPIQSALYA
-1796 AGLVANEI
+1796 AGLVANET
-1804 YSLKSEVE
+1804 YSMREEVE
-1812 KITADQLQ
+1812 KITAAQLLTGTS
-1820 PNNTASFTNKD
+1820 NSS
-1831 SIFYDKGITHFE
+1831 SIFYAQRNNITHFE
-1843 EFKYFT
+1843 EFEYFT
-1849 GVTSIRPATFAQ
+1849 GVTEIKNYTFAYCTKLQ
-1861 QKSLTTIVLPESIT
+1861 TLHIPHSVTSIGFLGFYKSNKIEFAVSANNQNYSARDGVLYNKTGETLVCYRKADTVPNYEVPYGVTNLAYTAFRDSTIKTIVLPETVTTMATESLAYNPNLTSVNIPNGVTELKSSLLAECKALSSIT
-1875 SIEGYAFDDCS
+1875 
-1886 LLDGIIIPN
+1886 IPA
-1895 NVKTIGTNAFIDC
+1895 G
-1908 NSLSNI
+1908 
-1914 SLPDSVVSLGKETF
+1914 
-1928 RNCKNLRAVKLPLS
+1928 
-1942 ITEIPYGLFTSAES
+1942 
-1956 LESVEIPSSVTKID
+1956 VTKID
-1970 KRAFWTCKSLKTI
+1970 SGCFSMCSSLGEI
-1983 IFHSEVAPTLPT
+1983 IMLRVTAPT
-1995 VGNTGDTVFG
+1995 VMNTTFG
-2005 SSSTSADSSRGIYTG
+2005 SSSSSYTG
-2020 VNTYSTNENRLRIP
+2020 KNTASAGTNTLRIP
-2034 LHSSGYDTG
+2034 LNATGY
-2043 EWLDP
+2043 EANYWLDP
-2048 LQNPNKCGFTIH
+2048 LQNSSACGFHIH
-2060 GNFTITSN
+2060 GKLVITSN
-2068 RSNAKFDV
+2068 RSNAQFSV
-2076 TYVTEGDVM
+2076 SYTTESGSA
-2085 KTINIGVGTVYI
+2085 KTITANVGTCYI

-2104 TITITPNTLSGG
+2104 SVTITANAVSG
-2116 YTWDK
+2116 YTW
-2121 SSVSF
+2121 SVSSKTF
-2126 TYTTSAN
+2126 TYSSSNYTAD
-2133 SVNFNAYIYPSSVTI
+2133 FNAYIYPTSVVI
-2148 SGNGTIQGGNSAT
+2148 SGKSSIQGGSSET
-2161 YIADITPSN
+2161 YTADITPSN
-2170 FDVGVTYTWSLS
+2170 FDVGVTYAWSLND
-2182 SSSNASISP
+2182 SSNASIS
-2191 KSNQCTLT
+2191 SSNGNQCTIT
-2199 TKAVETEENLT
+2199 TNAVDVNKNIT

-2217 SDGRTLQNAR
+2217 SDGKKVQNIR
-2227 TIKLITEPNF
+2227 TIKIITRPNF
-2237 ITATYNVTSTT
+2237 ITATYNVTST
-2248 SSTSLLES
+2248 SSATKLLSSEFS
-2256 HYSLSNVK
+2256 VNDVV
-2264 YMEID
+2264 YMEVD
-2269 GISVEPMLS
+2269 DVEVTPTTS
-2278 YTFTTTG
+2278 YTFITTG
-2285 EHVVRYT
+2285 SHSVKF
-2292 IVNTLKRA
+2292 TLLKLQYA
-2300 FQGTSLT
+2300 FGSTQLI
-2307 SIDFSECSTNK
+2307 SIDFSECDGSIYTNF
-2318 IDGNLETIFENC
+2318 DNCFGTCLDLTTINWGGCTFPNATT
-2330 EELTSIIWSKS
+2330 LQAS
-2341 KFINTYS
+2341 
-2348 LYFAFRSCSSLTSID
+2348 FRYCKKLTSID
-2363 LTPFTGAPITNMD
+2363 LTPFTGAPI
-2376 QAFAYCTGLTS
+2376 
-2387 IDLIPLTGAPITNL
+2387 IDI
-2401 RGTFKN
+2401 
-2407 CTSLTFIKLT
+2407 
-2417 PLTGAPITNISML
+2417 
-2430 FEDCTSLTSIDLM
+2430 E
-2443 PLTGAPITTISS
+2443 S
-2455 AFSGCTSLTSIDL
+2455 AFEYCENLT
-2468 APLMGA
+2468 
-2474 PITSLDRMF
+2474 T
-2483 SNCTSLTS
+2483 

-2497 TGVQITSIAYLFEGC
+2497 TGINITSIAYLFRKCTVLE
-2512 SSLKEIDLTP
+2512 EIDLTP
-2522 LINFSPKSA
+2522 LINLKIANVTFGTDNT
-2531 FMSTAYAFSGCLSLS
+2531 FDYCISLK
-2546 KIVCPWENAFEV
+2546 KIICPWKVALV
-2558 YSNTFGNNNST
+2558 VDSTTFGNGVNG

-2583 YVPTG
+2583 YVPAD
-2588 ATGYNT
+2588 ATGYDS
-2594 GYWSS
+2594 GYWKS
-2599 VLTTSS
+2599 VLLNSAC
-2605 KCGFTLSATL
+2605 CGFTISKTL